1 MRLRL
6 LFLAGSLL
14 ACDADDAPAGPDG
27 VYTTRGRVEG
37 VGRTALAIR
46 HEAIPT
52 FRDREGQVS
61 GMGSMAMRFF
71 YPEGLDLEGIEEGD
85 PVELTFEVHWSVEH
99 TLLITA
105 IDELPAETELELAA
119 DH

>member
-37 VGRTALAIR
+37 VG
-46 HEAIPT
+46 
-52 FRDREGQVS
+52 FVS
-61 GMGSMAMRFF
+61 IFLR
-71 YPEGLDLEGIEEGD
+71 YTLGD
-85 PVELTFEVHWSVEH
+85 K
-99 TLLITA
+99 
-105 IDELPAETELELAA
+105 D
-119 DH
+119 